1 MKIINMIKEAF
12 KILKLN
18 KYMALT
24 LLPLFVFATGLY
36 TYEMIFIYKNRG
48 VFDLTVALLITILG
62 LLLLGFIASH
72 MFDGLK
78 QLPSGV
84 MFYGGVSLAML
95 MILFRSNRTPNSNI
109 IAVIAIGL
117 LFISFGN
124 MIYHMLFKK
133 EAKLWI
139 KLISHLLFII
149 SIVSVVVLF
158 VWTGVPTQVED
169 YAFKTYKT
177 NLSIKETQALYK
189 VVEGVYGNEDYLEK
203 YPMVNQ
209 EISDTTG
216 ISYFL
221 NSWNKTRE
229 NYLGFNVYNVPLN
242 AHYYMPESPGNY
254 PVLVLVHGNHEMS
267 HDSEIGYG
275 YLGRYLA
282 SRGYVVVSVDEN
294 FLNYSSFDS
303 KLMQQSLGNENDAR
317 AYVLLRHVSMILDKS
332 LEADSIFYNKINKDQ
347 IALMGHSRGG
357 EAVAIASFFN
367 QIKYL
372 PNNYNKRFEEDFK
385 IKSVIAVAPT
395 DKQYKPAG
403 KLIELTDVNYL
414 LLHGSHDM
422 DVTYMAGLNQYDRIN
437 YSNEDSYFKS
447 AVYIYGANH
456 GYFNETW
463 HKGDTSPISGML
475 HNTRQLIERK
485 TQEEIASQLIYSFLE
500 ASLKEDAIQRKGFE
514 NLKSFTDLPENLY
527 VSQYHESGDLVIV
540 DYSEDN
546 YLETGTLEGTILSSS
561 GLNKWYESSTRLD
574 GKSSNVYGAYLG
586 WNKKSESSYQLDIMP
601 KAFKTEDILYLT
613 IADDTVDNEE
623 NINFKIRLED
633 TNGQTSDV
641 FISEYGYLQHQ
652 IEINLPKLYM
662 FEDINNR
669 EAMYQ
674 TIQLPLILF
683 ENKNSQLNLSDIS
696 KISLVFENGDNQII
710 ILKDLGIRRVD

>member
-1 MKIINMIKEAF
+1 MKIINKIKAGFE
-12 KILKLN
+12 ILKLN
-18 KYMALT
+18 KYMTLT
-24 LLPLFVFATGLY
+24 LLPLFVSTTGLY

-48 VFDLTVALLITILG
+48 FIDLSIALTITVIG

-72 MFDGLK
+72 IFDGLK

-84 MFYGGVSLAML
+84 MFYGGASIAML
-95 MILFRSNRTPNSNI
+95 MIVFRSNRTPNSNI
-109 IAVIAIGL
+109 IAVIAISL

-124 MIYHMLFKK
+124 VVYHTLFKK
-133 EAKLWI
+133 GVALWI
-139 KLISHLLFII
+139 KVLSHLLFLSSII
-149 SIVSVVVLF
+149 AVVILF
-158 VWTGVPTQVED
+158 VWTGIPTQIED

-177 NLSIKETQALYK
+177 ELEIEESLSTYHVI
-189 VVEGVYGNEDYLEK
+189 EGVYGNQDYLDK
-203 YPMVNQ
+203 YQMTNQ
-209 EISDTTG
+209 ELSDTTS

-221 NSWNKTRE
+221 NAWNKTRE

-242 AHYYMPESPGNY
+242 GHYYMPDQAGEY
-254 PVLVLVHGNHEMS
+254 PLLVLVHGNHEMS

-282 SRGYVVVSVDEN
+282 SRGYLVVSVDEN
-294 FLNYSSFDS
+294 FLNFSSFDS

-317 AYVLLRHVSMILDKS
+317 AYVLLKHVSHLLDRSSQSDS
-332 LEADSIFYNKINKDQ
+332 LFYNRINQEQ

-385 IKSVIAVAPT
+385 IKSIIAVAPT

-403 KLIELTDVNYL
+403 KLVDLKDVNYL

-422 DVTYMAGLNQYDRIN
+422 DVTYMAGLNQYDRITFSDD
-437 YSNEDSYFKS
+437 SNFFKS
-447 AVYIYGANH
+447 SIYIYGANH

-463 HKGDTSPISGML
+463 HKGDTSPISGLL
-475 HNTRQLIERK
+475 HNTDQLIDRHI
-485 TQEEIASQLIYSFLE
+485 QEEIASQMIYSFLE
-500 ASLKEDAIQRKGFE
+500 ATLKDDQTQKKGFE
-514 NLKSFTDLPENLY
+514 NIKAFKDLPDNLY
-527 VSQYHESGDLVIV
+527 VTQYHESNDLLVV

-546 YLETGTLEGTILSSS
+546 YLETGTLEGTIISTS

-586 WNKKSESSYQLDIMP
+586 WNKKTESIYEMDILPRVMDQ
-601 KAFKTEDILYLT
+601 EDILYLT
-613 IADDTVDNEE
+613 VADDTEDNEM
-623 NINFKIRLED
+623 NIDFKVRLED
-633 TNGQTSDV
+633 VNGLKADV
-641 FISEYGYLQHQ
+641 SISQYGYLQHQ
-652 IEINLPKLYM
+652 VEVNLPKLYM

-674 TIQLPLILF
+674 TIQLPLKWF
-683 ENKNSQLNLSDIS
+683 KDANANLNLSEVS
-696 KISLVFENGDNQII
+696 KISLVFENGDNQVI